1 MFYDKLKFI
10 YIELPKFNKSL
21 DQLETKQDRWLF
33 LLRHL
38 PEIEGQPRPFQDPIF
53 LQLFEIA
60 EIANF
65 TRVEQDS
72 YQDSLKYYR
81 DLNNVVDTSRM
92 EGRAEGRAEGKRT

>member
-1 MFYDKLKFI
+1 M
-10 YIELPKFNKSL
+10 P
-21 DQLETKQDRWLF
+21 
-33 LLRHL
+33 
-38 PEIEGQPRPFQDPIF
+38 QPRPFQDPIF

-92 EGRAEGRAEGKRT
+92 ERRAEGRAEGKRTEQPEIARSLLNQLPIETISQTTGLAIAEIEDLRADSQ